1 MTIENLPRPWVLAA
15 LTGLEITELTGL
27 PADARAQRPR
37 PAVRVLPR
45 RPRLREVPQDHRP
58 EIVSARRRG

>member
-27 PADARAQRPR
+27 PADGRAQRQH
-37 PAVRVLPR
+37 PAVRTLPR
-45 RPRLREVPQDHRP
+45 RPRLRGVPQDHRP
-58 EIVSARRRG
+58 EIVSAPRRG